1 MQERREVHVKFKI
14 KMEDKVYLFFPL
26 HRIWEYFFAEEKIL
40 LKEYTKSQTPC
51 LENGEGVQIPEG
63 CRAWLETTG
72 DLDDFIFYQTEQKIS
87 QR

>member
-1 MQERREVHVKFKI
+1 M
-14 KMEDKVYLFFPL
+14 FFPL

-40 LKEYTKSQTPC
+40 LKEYTKSQTSC
-51 LENGEGVQIPEG
+51 LENGEGVQILEG

>member
-1 MQERREVHVKFKI
+1 
-14 KMEDKVYLFFPL
+14 MEDKVYLFFSL

-51 LENGEGVQIPEG
+51 LENGKGVQIPEG